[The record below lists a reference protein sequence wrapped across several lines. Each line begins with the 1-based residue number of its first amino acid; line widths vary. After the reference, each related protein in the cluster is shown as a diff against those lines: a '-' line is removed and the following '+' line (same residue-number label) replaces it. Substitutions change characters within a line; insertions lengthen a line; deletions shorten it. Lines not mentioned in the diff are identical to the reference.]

1 MNTKLSVFIGVII
14 AIILLGMG
22 IQTLVLNANSIRP
35 NKKIQLTD
43 ERCDADSLN
52 TKLTYWDY
60 KDLRIRNQLP
70 AYCENQGQNVRYV
83 GTPEKGGYWV
93 KAEDYASR
101 QKIWEQHKK

>member
-1 MNTKLSVFIGVII
+1 MNVKLFVFIGAI
-14 AIILLGMG
+14 AVIILLGIG
-22 IQTLVLNANSIRP
+22 IQTFVLNANSIHP
-35 NKKIQLTD
+35 SSQPPIN

-52 TKLTYWDY
+52 AKLTYWDY

-70 AYCENQGQNVRYV
+70 AYCANQAQNIRYV

-101 QKIWEQHKK
+101 QRIWEQHQK